1 MRTHD
6 EFVAIA
12 RGLVDEIKAAA
23 RGAEAARHP
32 DDAVMAKARAA
43 GLFELMAP
51 REYGG
56 SELDLDTFFEVGLI
70 LGEADGSHGWVM
82 CFYIEHVWMFA
93 QFPRSFQQQVF
104 AEQPYVLAPAM
115 LSPAGKAT
123 PVDGGYVL
131 DGRWP
136 WATGIVHGDWVI
148 AGAMLAGE
156 SQRPVPTFFAL
167 PKDQTTM
174 LDTWN
179 MSGMC
184 GTGSHDVVIE
194 KVFVPA
200 DRALSI
206 PDMVNARSEGSKG
219 HPGAIYRTPMAP
231 ILSFA
236 ASLPVLGQAK
246 RVLGEFTGQLQG
258 RVDMATFETQANSV
272 TRQVRLA
279 EADMEVSAAEQLM
292 RWVLADVMEH
302 RMDADEAR
310 RVRWTTTVAHAVQM
324 CQRTVN
330 RLSEVAGA
338 SSQFLDNPIQ
348 RARRDIN
355 TAAMHMVF
363 DIDERHRTHGRALLG
378 LPSQSMWF

>member
-1 MRTHD
+1 MKTHD
-6 EFVAIA
+6 DFIAIA
-12 RGLVDEIKAAA
+12 NGLVDEIKSAA
-23 RGAEAARHP
+23 RGAEIARHP
-32 DDAVMAKARAA
+32 DDTVMEKARAA

-51 REYGG
+51 RRYGG

-70 LGEADGSHGWVM
+70 LGQADGSHGWVM
-82 CFYIEHVWMFA
+82 CFCIEHVWMFA
-93 QFPRSFQQQVF
+93 QFPVSFQEQVF
-104 AEQPYVLAPAM
+104 AKEPFAIAPAM
-115 LSPAGKAT
+115 LSPAGTAT
-123 PVDGGYVL
+123 PVNGGYVL
-131 DGRWP
+131 NGRWP
-136 WATGIVHGDWVI
+136 WATGVVHADWVI
-148 AGAMLAGE
+148 AGAMLTPEAG
-156 SQRPVPTFFAL
+156 RPVPVFFAL
-167 PKDQTTM
+167 PKEQVTVI
-174 LDTWN
+174 DTWN

-184 GTGSHDVVIE
+184 GTGSHDVEIDN
-194 KVFVPA
+194 VFVPA
-200 DRALSI
+200 DRALPI
-206 PDMVNARSEGSKG
+206 PDMVNARSEGSRD

-246 RVLGEFTGQLQG
+246 RVVDEFSAQLRG
-258 RVDMATFETQANSV
+258 RIDMVTFETQANNA

-279 EADMEVSAAEQLM
+279 EADLEVAAAEHLM

-302 RMDADEAR
+302 RMKADEAR
-310 RVRWTTTVAHAVQM
+310 RVRWTTSVAHAVQM
-324 CQRTVN
+324 CQRAVN

-363 DIDERHRTHGRALLG
+363 DLDERHRTHGRALLG